1 MSFDFEKMHFRAL
14 LIKLG
19 SRQQST
25 GLVLFLSPLFKIVK
39 TKMTRAIEFQ
49 RAKQRLKNLGI
60 VFTQPSVMT
69 PSQKV

>member
-39 TKMTRAIEFQ
+39 TKMTRAIEFKK
-49 RAKQRLKNLGI
+49 AKQRLKNLGI
-60 VFTQPSVMT
+60 VFPQPSVMT